1 MIGCGKNRLAFNTYT
16 SMQLRDAQFYAPRE
30 VYRNQQTVDN
40 RNALRLLNGSSDRL
54 HKELVE
60 QQYGR

>member
-1 MIGCGKNRLAFNTYT
+1 
-16 SMQLRDAQFYAPRE
+16 MQLRDAQFYAPRE